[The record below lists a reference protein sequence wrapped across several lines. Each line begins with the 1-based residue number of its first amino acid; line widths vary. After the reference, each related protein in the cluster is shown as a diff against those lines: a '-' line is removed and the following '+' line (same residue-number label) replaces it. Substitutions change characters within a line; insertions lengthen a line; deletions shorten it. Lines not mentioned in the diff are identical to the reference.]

1 MIRFGEPFP
10 SLRTWTELSF
20 VRRVFMTCR
29 FRLFIESLH
38 PPHVSFELVN
48 SKVMRQSGQ
57 VNDAMQLTA
66 RLWHRSA
73 TKWSEEPV
81 DKSSCSLKFDPAVKS
96 TVQHRKARKE
106 KGMHPKAQQCKAYMS
121 WKEACVAD
129 WLKQLQREKE
139 SPNEM
144 QLAFLQSV
152 IARCRVEAQKLKNPN
167 LTVYADEPV
176 RDCLLGI
183 PGAGKSTCIKLMR
196 RFFVECLKWEP
207 GVQFQFLA
215 SQNTMAALIGGA
227 TLHSWGSIPVNAT
240 DAGNKVQSKGA
251 DGDVDELFLNALGMR
266 WLVVDEVS
274 TASLVILGLLESYLR
289 RACTRHPYA
298 RRRDGVR
305 RPFGGINIVFA
316 GDFWQLPPVRAHAIF
331 PTPSRRATIPTN
343 KEC

>member
-1 MIRFGEPFP
+1 MK
-10 SLRTWTELSF
+10 
-20 VRRVFMTCR
+20 CR
-29 FRLFIESLH
+29 FRLFIESLQ
-38 PPHVSFELVN
+38 PLNVSVELVN
-48 SKVMRQSGQ
+48 SKVMRQSTQ
-57 VNDAMQLTA
+57 VKDAMQLTA

-81 DKSSCSLKFDPAVKS
+81 DKSSCSFKSDPAVNS
-96 TVQHRKARKE
+96 TMQHRQARKK
-106 KGMHPKAQQCKAYMS
+106 KGMRPKAQQCKAYMS

-298 RRRDGVR
+298 RRRDGVQ

-331 PTPSRRATIPTN
+331 PTPSRRATIPMS